1 MNNYDKIKWG
11 GICGKNVAPHS
22 SESMTAEL

>member
-11 GICGKNVAPHS
+11 GIFGKNGAPHS